1 MSETSTDAAR
11 RRQALRE
18 AATRR
23 HGDGLRPLAK
33 PRLES
38 ITLPTPR
45 AAVRAEAGARPDVFI
60 SYSHA
65 DRGIVEELAADL
77 AARELAPWWDGE
89 ILGGQH
95 FRRTILEALA
105 AARSVVVVWSPSSV
119 ESRYVLDEAERA
131 LRAEKLVTA
140 HVDGFDTDLI
150 PLGFG
155 GLQSIPVAD
164 RSRLHSSL
172 APLLR

>member
-1 MSETSTDAAR
+1 VRKQPST
-11 RRQALRE
+11 
-18 AATRR
+18 
-23 HGDGLRPLAK
+23 
-33 PRLES
+33 
-38 ITLPTPR
+38 
-45 AAVRAEAGARPDVFI
+45 RPDVFI

-65 DRGIVEELAADL
+65 DRDIVEELAADL
-77 AARELAPWWDGE
+77 AARNLAPWWDGE

-95 FRRTILEALA
+95 FRRTILAALA